1 MAINPEFQGG
11 SVTDDPV
18 VNEVIDIVCK
28 RHMQGMSK
36 FGKTMDENERPFDQ
50 WIGELVEEL
59 LDAVHYA
66 IKAKKIIEK
75 FKTKEKSLEA
85 MLATFKK
92 ETFVEEKKQT
102 LPSDSTNITVPDEDW
117 DNPPE
122 RDTNDENKK
131 EEST

>member
-36 FGKTMDENERPFDQ
+36 FGKTMEENERPFDQ

-75 FKTKEKSLEA
+75 FKTKEKSLHWWCLRCEGGQGEVR
-85 MLATFKK
+85 KNS
-92 ETFVEEKKQT
+92 
-102 LPSDSTNITVPDEDW
+102 PSTTRANRCRP
-117 DNPPE
+117 
-122 RDTNDENKK
+122 
-131 EEST
+131 

>member
-28 RHMQGMSK
+28 RHMQGMNK
-36 FGKTMDENERPFDQ
+36 FGITMDKNERPFDQ
-50 WIGELVEEL
+50 WIGELIEEL

-75 FKTKEKSLEA
+75 FKAKEKSLEA
-85 MLATFKK
+85 MLETFKK
-92 ETFVEEKKQT
+92 ETFGDERKADEE
-102 LPSDSTNITVPDEDW
+102 LP
-117 DNPPE
+117 
-122 RDTNDENKK
+122 K
-131 EEST
+131 EETT

>member
-1 MAINPEFQGG
+1 MAINPDFQGG

-28 RHMQGMSK
+28 RHMQGMNK

-75 FKTKEKSLEA
+75 FKAKEKSLEA
-85 MLATFKK
+85 MLETFKK
-92 ETFVEEKKQT
+92 ETFVDERKADEE
-102 LPSDSTNITVPDEDW
+102 LP
-117 DNPPE
+117 
-122 RDTNDENKK
+122 K
-131 EEST
+131 EETT

>member
-1 MAINPEFQGG
+1 MAINPDFQGG

-75 FKTKEKSLEA
+75 FKAKEKSLEA
-85 MLATFKK
+85 MLETFKK
-92 ETFVEEKKQT
+92 ETFVDERKVDEE
-102 LPSDSTNITVPDEDW
+102 LP
-117 DNPPE
+117 
-122 RDTNDENKK
+122 K
-131 EEST
+131 EETT

>member
-1 MAINPEFQGG
+1 MAINPDFQGE

-36 FGKTMDENERPFDQ
+36 FGKTMEENERPFDQ

-75 FKTKEKSLEA
+75 FKTKEKQLEA
-85 MLATFKK
+85 MLAQFKDETFKAVT
-92 ETFVEEKKQT
+92 EQT
-102 LPSDSTNITVPDEDW
+102 LPPGTQPGGADW
-117 DNPPE
+117 VEPTE
-122 RDTNDENKK
+122 GELNDKNKE

>member
-75 FKTKEKSLEA
+75 FKAKEKSLEA
-85 MLATFKK
+85 MLETFKK
-92 ETFVEEKKQT
+92 ETFVDERKVDEE
-102 LPSDSTNITVPDEDW
+102 LP
-117 DNPPE
+117 
-122 RDTNDENKK
+122 K
-131 EEST
+131 EETT